1 MTASR
6 WAVPLV
12 AGAVVA
18 GAVGVAATGAV
29 LAARATKRRSAE
41 DPHADEPFGQLAPNR
56 TCTVAAEDGIVISVE
71 EVDPADGGRPDL
83 TVVYVHGFALSRQG
97 WHFQR
102 RDLARLTEPRVRQV
116 LYDHRSHGRSGRA
129 NEKSSTIDQLAR
141 DLDEVLRAVVPS
153 GPIVLVG
160 HSMGGMVIMALAEGN
175 PELFAERVCGVAL
188 VATAAGEV
196 GARGLPRSMLSRY
209 NPLTRSIGRLA
220 DWQPGVVEFVRAA
233 GGQLTRQ
240 GVRRLAFGER
250 SVSPRVVDF
259 MMEMLD
265 VTPVRV
271 LADFIETLGSHN
283 RYAALAG
290 LKHTHVLV
298 ISGDTDRMTPFSH
311 AERIAAELPD
321 AELVRVRGA
330 GHAVM
335 LEQPQLVTDHL
346 VMLLQQC
353 ALGNGSGRRGWWR
366 RA

>member
-1 MTASR
+1 VKPSH
-6 WAVPLV
+6 
-12 AGAVVA
+12 GAIALIA
-18 GAVGVAATGAV
+18 GAVGVAATGTAIAV
-29 LAARATKRRSAE
+29 RATKRRQVE
-41 DPHADEPFGQLAPNR
+41 DSLADEPLGRLEPDR
-56 TCTVAAEDGIVISVE
+56 VCTVAAEDGIAISVE
-71 EVDPADGGRPDL
+71 EVDPADGGKPDL
-83 TVVYVHGFALSRQG
+83 TVVYVHGFALSRQC

-129 NEKSSTIDQLAR
+129 TVKSSTIDQLAR
-141 DLDEVLRAVVPS
+141 DLDEVVRAVVPA

-160 HSMGGMVIMALAEGN
+160 HSMGGMIIMALAEQN
-175 PELFAERVCGVAL
+175 PELFAERICGVVF

-209 NPLTRSIGRLA
+209 NPVTRGIGRLA
-220 DWQPGVVEFVRAA
+220 DWQPGLVEFVRAA

-240 GVRRLAFGER
+240 GVRRLAFGDR
-250 SVSPRVVDF
+250 GVSPRVVDF
-259 MMEMLD
+259 VLEMLD

-271 LADFIETLGSHN
+271 LADFVDTLGSHN

-290 LKHTHVLV
+290 LKHAHVLV
-298 ISGDTDRMTPFSH
+298 ISGDADRMTPFSH

-321 AELVRVRGA
+321 AELVRAHGA

-335 LEQPQLVTDHL
+335 LEQPKLVTDHL
-346 VMLLQQC
+346 VMLLQRC
-353 ALGNGSGRRGWWR
+353 GLRRGSGRRGWWR